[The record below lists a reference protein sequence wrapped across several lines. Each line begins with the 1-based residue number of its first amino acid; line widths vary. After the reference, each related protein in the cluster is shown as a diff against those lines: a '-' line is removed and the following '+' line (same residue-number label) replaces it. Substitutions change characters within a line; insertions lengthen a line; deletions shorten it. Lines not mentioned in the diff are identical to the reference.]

1 MRMIQLVLFVV
12 LYPAVRLFG
21 FGLAAA
27 RMVRSRLREGAWPRP
42 EPGPRSRSPFVSQIE
57 AVLQHTGPAAFC
69 LPCLATRLAL
79 PEKQLRVATR
89 FLRLHPDIRVH
100 VGACHICQ
108 RWERVIRM
116 VAPRA

>member
-1 MRMIQLVLFVV
+1 MIQLALFVV

-27 RMVRSRLREGAWPRP
+27 LMLRSRLCADAWSRRDEPAPR
-42 EPGPRSRSPFVSQIE
+42 RRSPFVSQIE
-57 AVLQHTGPAAFC
+57 AVLQQAGPAAFC
-69 LPCLATRLAL
+69 FPCLATRLAL

-89 FLRLHPDIRVH
+89 FLRLRPDIRVH
-100 VGACHICQ
+100 LGACHICQ

-116 VAPRA
+116 VASRA